1 MKHDVLFIKLS
12 SQLCQKVGGLFV
24 VGCAYII
31 LEALKRA
38 KAMGCSVGVYAA
50 TTVGEETTGRGSY
63 WVGSAIRPDVAI
75 VTDVTFASDYPGVD
89 AKQSGEV
96 KLGCGGVLCNSSI
109 GSRKVNDLMKAVAKE
124 HNIPYQIESYMG
136 RTYTDADNLHVTGTG
151 VVTALLSLPLR
162 YMHCPCE
169 VCHMDDIE
177 NCIEL
182 LAQFLC
188 RIDEHIDLDPFH

>member
-1 MKHDVLFIKLS
+1 M
-12 SQLCQKVGGLFV
+12 LCKNH
-24 VGCAYII
+24 
-31 LEALKRA
+31 RA
-38 KAMGCSVGVYAA
+38 
-50 TTVGEETTGRGSY
+50 
-63 WVGSAIRPDVAI
+63 
-75 VTDVTFASDYPGVD
+75 
-89 AKQSGEV
+89 AKQ
-96 KLGCGGVLCNSSI
+96 CGSEKCYYSHFKRYSFYASLVL
-109 GSRKVNDLMKAVAKE
+109 RLVL
-124 HNIPYQIESYMG
+124 
-136 RTYTDADNLHVTGTG
+136 NLLFTGTG